1 MLSLSEPLHHT
12 WQTDAGE
19 FEIDLSFD
27 NVLRWYTMAGNDD
40 LSDLDKVRASWLIFI
55 GDGAL
60 AFNSDADWD
69 TAIKAVDG
77 ISQYVAHDAYLDD
90 EPSSDTDGNGTDTP
104 KLYSFDQDAEAIYA
118 SFIFDYNIDL
128 IEQQG
133 KLRWEKFIALFNNL
147 SAKSPLQRIVS
158 IRQMDTSKLEGQ
170 DLADAVQ
177 AQQYYALEKSVSQVD
192 DAMSSIFGMLM
203 GQAKSQQ

>member
-40 LSDLDKVRASWLIFI
+40 LDNLDKVRASWLIFI

-60 AFNSDADWD
+60 AFDSEADWD

-77 ISQYVAHDAYLDD
+77 ISQYIAHDVYEDPEESD
-90 EPSSDTDGNGTDTP
+90 ESNSASTP

-128 IEQQG
+128 VEQQG
-133 KLRWEKFIALFNNL
+133 KLRWEKFVALFNNL

-203 GQAKSQQ
+203 DQAKGQE

>member
-1 MLSLSEPLHHT
+1 MLSLSDPLHHT

-40 LSDLDKVRASWLIFI
+40 LDDLDKVRASWLIFI

-60 AFNSDADWD
+60 AFNSETDWN

-77 ISQYVAHDAYLDD
+77 ISQYIAHDAYADPEESD
-90 EPSSDTDGNGTDTP
+90 EGDNAGTP

-133 KLRWEKFIALFNNL
+133 KLRWEKFVALFNNL

-192 DAMSSIFGMLM
+192 DAMSNIFGMLM
-203 GQAKSQQ
+203 DQAKGQQ